1 MHTTLIFQLLVLLV
15 VANGAPVLVKKA
27 LGDQLAQPFD
37 GGAVLPDGRPLFGSS
52 KTVRG
57 VVSSFLATPLV
68 ALLMGFQWEVGALVA
83 GGAVAGDLF
92 SSFVKRRLG
101 FPPSSMALGLD
112 QILRSRS
119 FPLSLAFCSR

>member
-27 LGDQLAQPFD
+27 LGDQLTQPFD
-37 GGAVLPDGRPLFGSS
+37 GGPVLADGRPLFGSS

-68 ALLMGFQWEVGALVA
+68 ALLIGFQWEVGALVA
-83 GGAVAGDLF
+83 SGAVAGDLF
-92 SSFVKRRLG
+92 SSFVNQLFR
-101 FPPSSMALGLD
+101 F
-112 QILRSRS
+112 
-119 FPLSLAFCSR
+119 LSDTIFTMVRFIHFRFL